1 MILPLLVFCSR
12 FHKCVSIY
20 PINKRFKSLGYW
32 EWHLFQNAEQ
42 IGHKDTN
49 YKSGIEKGPLWT
61 SFWVSVSKYGLF
73 FLGIFYVGVCCYQN
87 NVVNKFETLFKI
99 TLSLPLTLILLEVI
113 YSFLLFEFQSAML
126 FCPLCHLFLATFY
139 CEQTIPFY
147 RFLSNQLHLLPSRF
161 SLLLSFAVTFIATDF
176 FY

>member
-12 FHKCVSIY
+12 FHRCVSIY
-20 PINKRFKSLGYW
+20 PINKRFKSLEYW

-42 IGHKDTN
+42 IGHKGTD

-73 FLGIFYVGVCCYQN
+73 FLGIFYVEVCCYQN

-99 TLSLPLTLILLEVI
+99 TLSYPWLWFCSKLYTPFCFLNFKVQCWFVLCVI
-113 YSFLLFEFQSAML
+113 YFLL
-126 FCPLCHLFLATFY
+126 
-139 CEQTIPFY
+139 PFIVSK
-147 RFLSNQLHLLPSRF
+147 RFH
-161 SLLLSFAVTFIATDF
+161 FIDF
-176 FY
+176 FQMNCIFFPTGLAYYFLLA